1 MTPKSLIA
9 PARLA
14 RGSVL
19 ATQSDARLVDLVR
32 AGHEPAFEAI
42 VKRYRGA
49 LSRYVERFLP
59 RERAEDALQ
68 QTFVNAYEAMLRDD
82 SDLQLR
88 PWLYRIAHNT
98 ALNGLRDR
106 ALRHSELP
114 DGLDGVERPDEAVE
128 RAQGLRQLLAAVQ
141 ALPERQRDAIVLRE
155 LEGRSYDEIA
165 SELRVSDGSVRQ
177 LLHRARNTLREAA
190 TAVTPTGLITR
201 MPWGAPTESV
211 SARVAELCGVGAGS
225 AVVAKVCATALVTGA
240 VAGGVA
246 VAPGGDAGD
255 RAVGPDKA
263 AASEEP
269 DRGGGGPAAD
279 ERSGG
284 TGESVLSGSASGGG
298 EGGRS
303 GSGGDDN
310 SGPGGGDRSE
320 TDRDS
325 SGPGSGEIEP
335 DHDSSGPGSGDAEP
349 DSDNSG
355 PGSGHDEP
363 DGDSSGPGSGGS
375 GSSGSGSS
383 GSGSGSSGSGS
394 DSSGSGSSGSGS
406 GSSGSG
412 SGSSGSGSSGSGSG
426 SSGSGS
432 GSSGSGSSGS
442 GSELEADLD
451 RSGSSGSSGSG
462 SEPEYGD

>member
-32 AGHEPAFEAI
+32 AGHEAAFEAI

-128 RAQGLRQLLAAVQ
+128 RAQGLRQVLAAVQ

-177 LLHRARNTLREAA
+177 LLHRARSTLRTAA
-190 TAVTPTGLITR
+190 TAVTPAGLITR
-201 MPWGAPTESV
+201 LPWAAPTESMAV
-211 SARVAELCGVGAGS
+211 RVAELCGAGAGG
-225 AVVAKVCATALVTGA
+225 AVVAKVCATALVTGV

-246 VAPGGDAGD
+246 VAPGGDAGE

-263 AASEEP
+263 AASEEA
-269 DRGGGGPAAD
+269 DRGAAAAD
-279 ERSGG
+279 AGSGG
-284 TGESVLSGSASGGG
+284 YGGAESGLSGSGGSGPAGG
-298 EGGRS
+298 EGDRSGRGDGERS
-303 GSGGDDN
+303 GSGG
-310 SGPGGGDRSE
+310 GDRSG

-325 SGPGSGEIEP
+325 SGPGSGEL
-335 DHDSSGPGSGDAEP
+335 
-349 DSDNSG
+349 
-355 PGSGHDEP
+355 EP
-363 DGDSSGPGSGGS
+363 DGDSSGPGSGEAEPV
-375 GSSGSGSS
+375 
-383 GSGSGSSGSGS
+383 
-394 DSSGSGSSGSGS
+394 DSSGPGSGHDELDGDSSGPGS
-406 GSSGSG
+406 GG

-442 GSELEADLD
+442 GSGI
-451 RSGSSGSSGSG
+451 SGSGSDSSGSGSGSSGSG
-462 SEPEYGD
+462 SDSSGAGSSGSGSELETSSDQSGSSGSGSGSE